1 MYSDTWKYN
10 LEKLKALLAS
20 RKFWALVTALVTT
33 IGAYLTAQIDI
44 WQMIQAIVAA
54 LAAFSLGTAI
64 EDAGS
69 WVGFGLKKEE

>member
-1 MYSDTWKYN
+1 MYPENWNFN
-10 LEKLKALLAS
+10 LEKLKALLTS

-33 IGAYLTAQIDI
+33 VGAYMTAQIDI

-64 EDAGS
+64 EDAGR
-69 WVGFGLKKEE
+69 WVGSGLKKEG